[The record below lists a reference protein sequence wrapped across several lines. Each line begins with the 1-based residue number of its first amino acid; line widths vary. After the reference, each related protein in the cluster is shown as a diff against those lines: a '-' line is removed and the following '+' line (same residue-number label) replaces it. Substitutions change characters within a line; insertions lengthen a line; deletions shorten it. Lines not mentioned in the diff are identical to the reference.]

1 MNRTVLALVDDL
13 FWRTK
18 IDHAVRSGQARAL
31 FVSKPSELAAAAE
44 TDPSHVGVII
54 VDLSMRNEP
63 FQAIAAVKKNAKT
76 KKIPVIGYYEHVR
89 KDLLQKGNQAGCDEV
104 LPRSSFSQH
113 LGDLVLKYALPG
125 SIRQEAGDEEL
136 PEE

>member
-1 MNRTVLALVDDL
+1 MNRTVLALVEDL

-31 FVSKPSELAAAAE
+31 FVSNPSELAASA
-44 TDPSHVGVII
+44 DPATVGVIL

-63 FQAIAAVKKNAKT
+63 FGAITAVKKNAKT
-76 KKIPVIGYYEHVR
+76 KGIPVIGYYEHVR
-89 KDLLQKGNQAGCDEV
+89 KDLLEKGNKAGCDEV

-125 SIRQEAGDEEL
+125 GIRQEQGEPEL

>member
-1 MNRTVLALVDDL
+1 MNKTVLALVDDL

-31 FVSKPSELAAAAE
+31 FVSNPSELAASA
-44 TDPSHVGVII
+44 DPATVGVII

-76 KKIPVIGYYEHVR
+76 KGIAVVGYYEHVR
-89 KDLLQKGNQAGCDEV
+89 KDLLEKGTQAGCDEV

-125 SIRQEAGDEEL
+125 SIRQETGEPDL